1 MHISQERPVLLFDGV
16 CNLCNH
22 AVQYVIQRDSS
33 RRFLF
38 ASLQSGSG
46 IEIMANYKAAGN
58 KVPDSMVLYF
68 KGKYYT
74 RSGAALRCAWLLGGF
89 TAIWAVGLV
98 VPPFIRN
105 IVYDWVA
112 ANRYRWFGK
121 TDACMVPAPGLKER
135 FLP

>member
-1 MHISQERPVLLFDGV
+1 MNISKERPVLLFDGV
-16 CNLCNH
+16 CNLCNR
-22 AVQYVIQRDSS
+22 AVQYVIKHDTR

-38 ASLQSGSG
+38 ASLQSDTGHK
-46 IEIMANYKAAGN
+46 IMDAYKAAGN
-58 KVPDSMVLYF
+58 KLPDSMVLYY

-74 RSGAALRCAWLLGGF
+74 RSGAALRSAWLMGGF
-89 TAIWAVGLV
+89 TAIWAIGLI

-112 ANRYRWFGK
+112 CHRYKWFGQM
-121 TDACMVPAPGLKER
+121 DVCMVPAPELNDR

>member
-1 MHISQERPVLLFDGV
+1 MARSEERPVLLFDGV

-22 AVQYVIQRDSS
+22 AVQYVIKHDS
-33 RRFLF
+33 RKRFLF
-38 ASLQSGSG
+38 ASLQSHSG
-46 IEIMANYKAAGN
+46 REIITAYTALGN
-58 KVPDSMVLYF
+58 TMPDSMVLFY

-74 RSGAALRCAWLLGGF
+74 RSGAALRSAWLTGGF
-89 TAIWAVGLV
+89 TAMLAVGLI

-112 ANRYRWFGK
+112 AHRYQWFGRK
-121 TDACMVPAPGLKER
+121 DECMVPTPGLTNR